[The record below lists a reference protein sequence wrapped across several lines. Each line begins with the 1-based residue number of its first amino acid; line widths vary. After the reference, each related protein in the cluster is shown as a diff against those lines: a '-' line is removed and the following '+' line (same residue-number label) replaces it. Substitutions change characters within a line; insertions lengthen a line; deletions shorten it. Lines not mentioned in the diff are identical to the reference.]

1 MEPEDEVRRK
11 RREKAA
17 AWAASQVA
25 TAVQECDQVADR
37 LAADHV
43 KMKWISGGVTLGSR
57 WSSGESE
64 GSNKRQK
71 VQAEASTLEEEPKG
85 NCGRIALL
93 EVKCPRVSFHIAR

>member
-1 MEPEDEVRRK
+1 MEPEEEVRRK
-11 RREKAA
+11 RRERAA

-43 KMKWISGGVTLGSR
+43 KMKWISGGVTLGSQ
-57 WSSGESE
+57 WSSESE

-71 VQAEASTLEEEPKG
+71 VQAEASALEEEPKG
-85 NCGRIALL
+85 NRGRIALL
-93 EVKCPRVSFHIAR
+93 EVKYPRVFFHIAR